1 MGLGI
6 GVRSFRNVAAEA
18 IGDWSEDIREGQ
30 EAGCFWLCHY
40 VYADHDDYCQHGIF
54 MLNVIGFGNG
64 SLYCVDDGF

>member
-30 EAGCFWLCHY
+30 EVGCFWLCHY
-40 VYADHDDYCQHGIF
+40 VYADHDDYCQHG
-54 MLNVIGFGNG
+54 MVSALQMNVTRRAALPF
-64 SLYCVDDGF
+64 